1 MYALYAE
8 NRVLQLSLA
17 MLIVPFLPASNIFFY
32 VGTVLAERL
41 LYIPSMGY
49 CIYAGYVL
57 YLPLASENE
66 SLCAIARTKGEK
78 KVAFLEQ

>member
-1 MYALYAE
+1 
-8 NRVLQLSLA
+8 
-17 MLIVPFLPASNIFFY
+17 MLIVPFLPAANVFFY

-57 YLPLASENE
+57 YLPLMSNGDQTCENIVNE
-66 SLCAIARTKGEK
+66 GNILFDLCCGLGIYGILLGK
-78 KVAFLEQ
+78 KFQKV